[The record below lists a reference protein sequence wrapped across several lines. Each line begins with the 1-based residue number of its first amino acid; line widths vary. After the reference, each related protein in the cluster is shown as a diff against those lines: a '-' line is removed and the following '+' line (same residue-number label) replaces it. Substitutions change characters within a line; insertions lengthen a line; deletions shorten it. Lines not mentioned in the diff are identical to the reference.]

1 MIEICDDFLEKI
13 KIMDY
18 DGVIE
23 FDIKKSFESTICIS
37 LGEKTIPYIVSE
49 NETNINFILNHIV
62 EVDLNVVPLRPSY
75 YIKDFYFYKKYVEDN
90 FSVDSEKKDPFG
102 RHQFLW
108 STLIENNGSTI
119 LLRNGVKRIKEKNRR
134 KSIYPKKPLFGS
146 ELYTNMRQ
154 NLRRVKLRE

>member
-18 DGVIE
+18 DRRIE

-49 NETNINFILNHIV
+49 NQTNINFILNHVI
-62 EVDLNVVPLRPSY
+62 EVDLDTVPLRPSY
-75 YIKDFYFYKKYVEDN
+75 YIKDFYFYKKYVDEN
-90 FSVDSEKKDPFG
+90 FAMDTEKDPFG

-108 STLIENNGSTI
+108 STLIENNGSTV
-119 LLRNGVKRIKEKNRR
+119 LVRNGMKRIKEKNRK

-154 NLRRVKLRE
+154 NLRRVKLRK